1 MDKVYMLTVKTT
13 TSGEDDSIDIKLY
26 ATKDAGDK
34 AFDERVNA
42 SKDML
47 DITEDDRLDV
57 DAPRLDDT
65 VRWATID
72 NGNTIV
78 DISLRAMKV
87 LS

>member
-13 TSGEDDSIDIKLY
+13 NYGEDDNLDIELY

-34 AFDERVNA
+34 AFDERVNEV
-42 SKDML
+42 KDML

-57 DAPRLDDT
+57 DAPRLDDN
-65 VRWATID
+65 VRWAAIE
-72 NGNTIV
+72 NGSTVV